1 MPPFTMTFSIDEQ
14 HDGKLLR
21 QFLQENGISRTALTD
36 IKFHGGALL
45 VDGRPVTVR
54 HVLRAGETLSVV
66 FPPERTSDW
75 MDPEEMPLHI
85 VYEDDYVLVVD
96 KPAGLAT
103 IPSRHHPGGT
113 LANGLLHH
121 YRRQRLDSTVHIVT
135 RLDRDTSGLVL
146 VAKHRHVHHLLSTLQ
161 QKGKVART
169 YEAIC
174 HGVMVDDEG
183 TIDAPI
189 GRRGDSIIAREV
201 REDGKPA
208 VTHFRVLE
216 RLRGYTHVSLQL
228 ETGRTHQIRVHL
240 AYVGHPLAGDDLY
253 GGSRE
258 MIDRQALHSRQLSF
272 FHPFARRWLT
282 FAAPLPGDM
291 AHLIET
297 VRSSTTPT

>member
-1 MPPFTMTFSIDEQ
+1 LPPFTLTFSINEQ

-36 IKFHGGALL
+36 IKFHGGALY
-45 VDGRPVTVR
+45 VNSRPVTVR

-75 MDPEEMPLHI
+75 MDPEEMPLDI
-85 VYEDDYVLVVD
+85 VYEDEYVLVVN

-121 YRRQRLDSTVHIVT
+121 YRQQQLDSTVHIIT

-161 QKGKVART
+161 QKGQVTRT
-169 YEAIC
+169 YEAVC
-174 HGVMVDDEG
+174 HGVIDEEEG

-189 GRRGDSIIAREV
+189 SRQNDSIIAREV
-201 REDGKPA
+201 REDGKRA
-208 VTHFRVLE
+208 ITHFRVLE
-216 RLRGYTHVSLQL
+216 RLSGYTYVSLRL

-240 AYVGHPLAGDDLY
+240 AYLGHPLAGDELY

-258 MIDRQALHSRQLSF
+258 MIGRQALHSRQLSF
-272 FHPFARRWLT
+272 FHPFARQLYT
-282 FAAPLPGDM
+282 FTAPLPDDM
-291 AHLIET
+291 ARLIEAA
-297 VRSSTTPT
+297 RK

>member
-1 MPPFTMTFSIDEQ
+1 MTFSIDEQ

-75 MDPEEMPLHI
+75 MDAEAMPLDI
-85 VYEDDYVLVVD
+85 LYEDDYVLVVN

-121 YRRQRLDSTVHIVT
+121 YRKQQLDSTVHIVT

-146 VAKHRHVHHLLSTLQ
+146 VAKHRHVHHLLSALQ
-161 QKGKVART
+161 QKGHVVRT

-174 HGVMVDDEG
+174 HGVIVEDEG

-189 GRRGDSIIAREV
+189 GRQSDSIIAREV
-201 REDGKPA
+201 REDGKSA

-216 RLRGYTHVSLQL
+216 RLYGYTYVSLRL

-240 AYVGHPLAGDDLY
+240 AYLGHPLAGDELY

-258 MIDRQALHSRQLSF
+258 MIGRQALHSRQLSF
-272 FHPFARRWLT
+272 FHPFAGRWYT
-282 FAAPLPGDM
+282 CSAPLPDDM
-291 AHLIET
+291 ELLLEAT
-297 VRSSTTPT
+297 RRRCAD

>member
-75 MDPEEMPLHI
+75 MDAEAMPLDI
-85 VYEDDYVLVVD
+85 LYEDDYVLVVN

-121 YRRQRLDSTVHIVT
+121 YRKQQLDSTVHIVT

-146 VAKHRHVHHLLSTLQ
+146 VAKHRHVHHLLSALQ
-161 QKGKVART
+161 QKGHVVRT

-174 HGVMVDDEG
+174 HGVIVEDEG

-189 GRRGDSIIAREV
+189 GRQSDSIIAREV

-216 RLRGYTHVSLQL
+216 RLYGYTYVSLRL

-240 AYVGHPLAGDDLY
+240 AYLGHPLAGDELY

-258 MIDRQALHSRQLSF
+258 MIGRQALHSRQLSF
-272 FHPFARRWLT
+272 FHPFAGRWYT
-282 FAAPLPGDM
+282 CSAPLPDDM
-291 AHLIET
+291 ELLIEAA
-297 VRSSTTPT
+297 RRRCADD

>member
-75 MDPEEMPLHI
+75 MDAEAMPLDI
-85 VYEDDYVLVVD
+85 LYEDDYVLVVN

-121 YRRQRLDSTVHIVT
+121 YRKQQLDSTVHIVT

-146 VAKHRHVHHLLSTLQ
+146 VAKHRHVHHLLSALQ
-161 QKGKVART
+161 QKGYVVRT

-174 HGVMVDDEG
+174 HGVIVEDEG

-189 GRRGDSIIAREV
+189 GRQSDSIIAREV

-216 RLRGYTHVSLQL
+216 RLYGYTYVSLRL

-240 AYVGHPLAGDDLY
+240 AYLGHPLAGDELY

-258 MIDRQALHSRQLSF
+258 MIGRQALHSRQLSF
-272 FHPFARRWLT
+272 FHPFAGRWYT
-282 FAAPLPGDM
+282 CSAPLPDDM
-291 AHLIET
+291 ELLLEAT
-297 VRSSTTPT
+297 RRRCAD

>member
-1 MPPFTMTFSIDEQ
+1 MTFSIDEQ

-75 MDPEEMPLHI
+75 MDAEAMPLDI
-85 VYEDDYVLVVD
+85 LYEDDYVLVVN

-121 YRRQRLDSTVHIVT
+121 YRKQQLDSTVHIVT

-146 VAKHRHVHHLLSTLQ
+146 VAKHRHVHHLLSALQ
-161 QKGKVART
+161 QKGHVVRT

-174 HGVMVDDEG
+174 HGVIVEDEG

-189 GRRGDSIIAREV
+189 GRQSDSIIAREV

-216 RLRGYTHVSLQL
+216 RLYGYTYVSLRL

-240 AYVGHPLAGDDLY
+240 AYLGHPLAGDELY

-258 MIDRQALHSRQLSF
+258 MIGRQALHSRQLSF
-272 FHPFARRWLT
+272 FHPFAGRWYT
-282 FAAPLPGDM
+282 CSAPLPDDM
-291 AHLIET
+291 ELLLEAT
-297 VRSSTTPT
+297 RRRCAD

>member
-75 MDPEEMPLHI
+75 MDAEAMPLDI
-85 VYEDDYVLVVD
+85 LYEDDYVLVVN

-121 YRRQRLDSTVHIVT
+121 YRKQQLDSTVHIVT

-146 VAKHRHVHHLLSTLQ
+146 VAKHRHVHHLLSALQ
-161 QKGKVART
+161 QKGHVVRT

-174 HGVMVDDEG
+174 HGVIVEDEG

-189 GRRGDSIIAREV
+189 GRQSDSIIAREV

-216 RLRGYTHVSLQL
+216 RLYGYTYVSLRL

-240 AYVGHPLAGDDLY
+240 AYLGHPLAGDELY

-258 MIDRQALHSRQLSF
+258 MIGRQALHSRQLSF
-272 FHPFARRWLT
+272 FHPFAGRWYT
-282 FAAPLPGDM
+282 CSAPLPDDM
-291 AHLIET
+291 ELLIEAT
-297 VRSSTTPT
+297 RRRYADD

>member
-75 MDPEEMPLHI
+75 MDAEAMPLDI
-85 VYEDDYVLVVD
+85 LYEDDYVLVVN

-121 YRRQRLDSTVHIVT
+121 YRKQQLDSTVHIVT

-146 VAKHRHVHHLLSTLQ
+146 VAKHRHVHHLLSALQ
-161 QKGKVART
+161 QKGHVVRT

-174 HGVMVDDEG
+174 HGVIVEDEG

-189 GRRGDSIIAREV
+189 GRQSDSIIAREV

-216 RLRGYTHVSLQL
+216 RLYGYTYVSLRL

-240 AYVGHPLAGDDLY
+240 AYLGHPLAGDELY

-258 MIDRQALHSRQLSF
+258 MIGRQALHSRQLSF
-272 FHPFARRWLT
+272 FHPFAGRWYT
-282 FAAPLPGDM
+282 CSAPLPDDM
-291 AHLIET
+291 ELLIEAT
-297 VRSSTTPT
+297 RRRCAD

>member
-1 MPPFTMTFSIDEQ
+1 MPPFTLTFSIDEQ

-45 VDGRPVTVR
+45 IDGRLVTVR

-75 MDPEEMPLHI
+75 MDAEAMPLDI
-85 VYEDDYVLVVD
+85 MYEDDYVLVVN

-113 LANGLLHH
+113 LANGLLYH
-121 YRRQRLDSTVHIVT
+121 YRQQQLDSTVHIVT

-146 VAKHRHVHHLLSTLQ
+146 VAKHRHVHHLLSALQ
-161 QKGKVART
+161 QKGQVART

-174 HGVMVDDEG
+174 HGVIVEDER

-189 GRRGDSIIAREV
+189 GRQSDSIIAREV

-216 RLRGYTHVSLQL
+216 RLYGYTYVSLRL

-240 AYVGHPLAGDDLY
+240 AYLGHPLAGDELY

-258 MIDRQALHSRQLSF
+258 MIGRQALHSRQLSF
-272 FHPFARRWLT
+272 FHPFAGRWYT
-282 FAAPLPGDM
+282 FSAPLPGDM
-291 AHLIET
+291 ARLIEAMRR
-297 VRSSTTPT
+297 RSAD

>member
-1 MPPFTMTFSIDEQ
+1 MTFSIDEQ

-75 MDPEEMPLHI
+75 MDAEAMPLDI
-85 VYEDDYVLVVD
+85 LYEDDYVLVVN

-121 YRRQRLDSTVHIVT
+121 YRKQQLDSTVHIVT

-146 VAKHRHVHHLLSTLQ
+146 VAKHRHVHHLLSALQ
-161 QKGKVART
+161 QKGHVVRT

-174 HGVMVDDEG
+174 HGVIVEDEG

-189 GRRGDSIIAREV
+189 GRQSDSIIAREV

-216 RLRGYTHVSLQL
+216 RLYGYTYVSLRL

-240 AYVGHPLAGDDLY
+240 AYLGHPLAGDELY

-258 MIDRQALHSRQLSF
+258 MIGRQALHSRQLSF
-272 FHPFARRWLT
+272 FHPFAGRWYT
-282 FAAPLPGDM
+282 CSAPLPDDM
-291 AHLIET
+291 ELLIEAT
-297 VRSSTTPT
+297 RRRCAD

>member
-75 MDPEEMPLHI
+75 MDAEAMPLDI
-85 VYEDDYVLVVD
+85 LYEDDYVLVVN

-121 YRRQRLDSTVHIVT
+121 YRKQQLDSTVHIVT

-146 VAKHRHVHHLLSTLQ
+146 VAKHRHVHHLLSALQ
-161 QKGKVART
+161 QKGHVVRT

-174 HGVMVDDEG
+174 HGVIVEDEG

-189 GRRGDSIIAREV
+189 GRQSDSIIAREV

-216 RLRGYTHVSLQL
+216 RLYGYTYVSLRL

-240 AYVGHPLAGDDLY
+240 AYLGHPLAGDELY

-258 MIDRQALHSRQLSF
+258 MIGRQALHSRQLSF
-272 FHPFARRWLT
+272 FHPFAGRWYT
-282 FAAPLPGDM
+282 CSAPLPDDM
-291 AHLIET
+291 ELLLEAT
-297 VRSSTTPT
+297 RRRCAD